1 MWWIVEGIFQ
11 LLLKVDLC
19 ECCHCCAV
27 LRWYKCICRGWT
39 LLFQFH
45 GGLSLVSSEWLCHL
59 TLRGSWVSL
68 SLHDRW
74 PSGTTNTLHL
84 LFRQVTNSLSLCLHL
99 SVFQWM
105 KLLWIIYRHRE
116 RCLANHRLHSVAKF
130 LSLVVYVVT
139 WCLWKVFALH
149 ILLCPQMLSH
159 LYASEELYIEWH
171 LHIAIGENEIVQ
183 QFALMMWKK
192 TTKMIVLFLF
202 HVLFV

>member
-74 PSGTTNTLHL
+74 PSGMTNTLHL

-116 RCLANHRLHSVAKF
+116 RCLANHWLHSVAKF

-139 WCLWKVFALH
+139 WCLWKVFAFPPVCIWGAVYWMTFTH
-149 ILLCPQMLSH
+149 CHWRKRNRS
-159 LYASEELYIEWH
+159 
-171 LHIAIGENEIVQ
+171 AICSDDVKENDKDDCV
-183 QFALMMWKK
+183 
-192 TTKMIVLFLF
+192 V
-202 HVLFV
+202 FVSRSFCIRCFVF